1 MPMPIFFKNKNII
14 FLSILFL
21 FLVTRLSGLHLP
33 YHQDERKYATS
44 VSVSDSNTPHPPISK
59 AIMVST
65 AKIFGRDNFR
75 VTPFLF
81 SIANLLLLYYFVRF
95 KYGIQA
101 ALWAVFLFAVSY
113 YSVLASL
120 MVDIDGAILPF
131 FLLLSLI
138 GYYKWQD
145 AHGRKAK
152 ITWGMALVV
161 ALILGFLTKLSF
173 IIVVGAL
180 ILDYLSQVLGAGN
193 KKALFRYGV
202 AAVGLLVFLGLI
214 LWGARAIFPSF
225 NLARTLSHAQDY
237 FHLTGRAY
245 LQVLIQ
251 SVKAV
256 LYLSP
261 LMILP
266 LIFLTKERLAKLRLF
281 FIFIFLGLIF
291 YLVIFDFSRAA
302 LDKYLTFLILP
313 LAVISGVIFNEI
325 FGQEGRRGMHPG
337 LLIGLAFVIIIF
349 FSQFLQHFIPPLYP
363 KEEWMGR
370 IIKFKWNFVFPFTGG
385 SGPVGF
391 YVSWLFIGLSWIASA
406 IFAILALIKKQQRSY
421 FLTMVLALGFIYNL
435 VFAEEY
441 LFGRINGSP
450 GVLLKNAVNFIE
462 KNEKIKRVISYNDIG
477 GYEIAKI
484 GKYERR
490 LYAAPKFESSYID
503 ILENFKGHY
512 LVIDIPQFNPDS
524 VYVNFFKTCKV
535 IYNDADKQI
544 SARVYDCKN
553 SKSSYPL

>member
-1 MPMPIFFKNKNII
+1 MIMNILSSHKTIFITVALF
-14 FLSILFL
+14 FILL
-21 FLVTRLSGLHLP
+21 RLPGLDLP
-33 YHQDERKYATS
+33 YHQDEKKYAVSIS
-44 VSVSDSNTPHPPISK
+44 VADSNTPHPPISK
-59 AIMVST
+59 AIMIYT

-75 VTPFLF
+75 VMPFLF
-81 SIANLLLLYYFVRF
+81 SIANLLLLFYFVRF
-95 KYGIQA
+95 KYGMRA
-101 ALWAVFLFAVSY
+101 ALWAILLFAVSY

-120 MVDIDGAILPF
+120 MVDIDGAIMPF

-138 GYYKWQD
+138 NYYKWQNAED
-145 AHGRKAK
+145 RRSEV
-152 ITWGMALVV
+152 IWGMALVI

-503 ILENFKGHY
+503 ILENF
-512 LVIDIPQFNPDS
+512 I
-524 VYVNFFKTCKV
+524 
-535 IYNDADKQI
+535 
-544 SARVYDCKN
+544 
-553 SKSSYPL
+553 